1 MKRASLP
8 LVILAVLTACTARPV
23 DPEGTLDRVRGGTL
37 RVGISENDP
46 WTIVGPPH
54 RGIEPEI
61 VERFASAINAEIE
74 WFDGSEQELFGALQ
88 VGELDLVIGGFEAQN
103 PYAAEVAF
111 THPYFTSRVVVAVPS
126 AEEVPEDIAG
136 LEVAVDEG
144 TEAAGILA
152 KTDAERVLVQDVTE
166 AEGARA
172 VDDWLLDDLDLAD
185 TGLTLVETDH
195 VMALRLGEN
204 GFMVE
209 LEDFLLSN
217 PEEIEEIVNEEGAP

>member
-1 MKRASLP
+1 MRPARLLLLVLLLP
-8 LVILAVLTACTARPV
+8 AACTSRPV

-37 RVGISENDP
+37 RAGIVANDP

-54 RGIEPEI
+54 DGIEVEI
-61 VERFASAINAEIE
+61 VERFAASIDSEVE
-74 WFDGSEQELFGALQ
+74 WFDGSEQELFGALHL
-88 VGELDLVIGGFEAQN
+88 GELDLVVGGFEAQN

-111 THPYFTSRVVVAVPS
+111 THPYFTSRVVVAIPS

-136 LEVAVDEG
+136 VEVAVEKA

-152 KTDAERVLVQDVTE
+152 KTDAESVPVEDVTKV
-166 AEGARA
+166 EGPRA
-172 VDDWLLDDLDLAD
+172 IDDWLLDDLDLVD
-185 TGLTLVETDH
+185 TGTTLVDTDH

-217 PEEIEEIVNEEGAP
+217 ANEIEEIVNEEGAP